1 MIYADI
7 VIESGVRNLDRVFQY
22 RVPDALEAKA
32 CVGARVKVPLGEGG
46 RMMHGFIIG
55 LSGKPSIAEDR
66 IRDLASIEDA
76 PPADRQLIQLAVW
89 MHEHCDGTL
98 SQALAAVQPVR
109 RRVREK
115 TRTVYTAP
123 DQQKAR
129 AVLEESRHYKNRA
142 ARVRLLEAVLGRGFV
157 TKEELSGSLH
167 ISAGTLKPL
176 LESGVLA
183 ASSTQIVRGRHT
195 YNMVTTEHAVL
206 NAQQAKAAQEIKDA
220 VSRCRSDWNTRDGVH
235 LLYGITGSGKTEVYM
250 EVMDYVLAQ
259 GRQVIVLIPE
269 ISLTPQTVARFRRRY
284 GDRIAVMNSQLSDG
298 EKYDQFMAARSG
310 EASIMIGPRS
320 ALFAP
325 FSDPGLI
332 IVDEEHD
339 GAYRSET
346 TPKYDAREAAIERA
360 RLAHAAVILGSATP
374 SLSSYKKASEGT
386 YSLHTL
392 TCRAKE
398 GSALP
403 QTEIADMREEL
414 KAGNRSI
421 FSKALRG
428 AMEET
433 LQDGG
438 QIMLFLNRRGFAGF
452 VSCRSCGEVIRCPHC
467 DVSLTAHSGGILKC
481 HYCGFQ
487 MRMPQRC
494 PVCGS
499 PYIGKFGIGTQRVES
514 IVRREFPDASVMRMD
529 RDTASRKNAVA
540 DMVTSFSQ
548 GKADILIGTQMIVK
562 GHDFENVMLVG
573 ILAADLSMHTGDYM
587 STERTFQLVTQAA
600 GRAGRGSRPG
610 RVVIQTYQPE
620 HYCIQTAAAQD
631 YEAFYRQEIQFR
643 RLMHYPPAVSMLQIL
658 LEGLDDAQTEAAAG
672 ALHAR
677 LQRAGWRDPYLLGPV
692 RAGIAKVRDRYRYV
706 LYLRHTDEA
715 VLLRCER
722 DIQHYAAAA
731 RLDRDI
737 YFNFDMNPISPV

>member
-55 LSGKPSIAEDR
+55 LSGKPSIAEER

-176 LESGVLA
+176 LESGVLVS
-183 ASSTQIVRGRHT
+183 SSTQIVRGRHT

-452 VSCRSCGEVIRCPHC
+452 VSCRSGEVIRCPHC

-499 PYIGKFGIGTQRVES
+499 PYIGRFGIGTQRVES

-562 GHDFENVMLVG
+562 GHDFENVTLVG